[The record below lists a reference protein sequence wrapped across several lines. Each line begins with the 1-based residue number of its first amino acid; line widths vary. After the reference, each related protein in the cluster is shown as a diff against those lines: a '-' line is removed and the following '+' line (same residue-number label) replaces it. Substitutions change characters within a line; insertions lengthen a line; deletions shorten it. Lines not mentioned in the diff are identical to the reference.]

1 MDQRGTF
8 GRTMRQS
15 LAMLLVAVFAAV
27 LLGITLLAPLAF
39 PGRTAAPSES
49 ASPSASP
56 RATPSASPSIPAF
69 PDVSLD
75 ATTTTGT
82 IYPGDV
88 AVVRDSAGGELL
100 IRFRDVTQVVDP
112 PGIQP
117 SAPGDVFLEATV
129 DVKALSAS
137 TFINAWKVFGG
148 EELGAGSAW
157 PTPYLVVPETLEP
170 GQIVTG
176 DLGFE
181 VPPTGE
187 VTVLF
192 PGRPGAAARLEL
204 RPASTGPTPSPVAP
218 GGWPV
223 TLDGSVEPI
232 VGPDGT
238 VYEGLTA
245 LDSSG
250 HVISD
255 RSLALAGVESASVA
269 AFGADGTVYVTG
281 GTAAQST
288 TVIGAFGPDGT
299 LRSGWPVAVP
309 VAVGESVQ
317 LLPVPAGG
325 LYVCSWTDG
334 TPETRLLGS
343 DGALRASW
351 PVAVGGSAVVGADG
365 SLYGLLFDANGL
377 ASHIEVLGADG
388 SRATGTAADWQAI
401 GAAPS
406 GAVYAWTWDLA
417 ADSDT
422 KVVRTRIAA
431 IGTDGNPK
439 PGWPVSIPGSAS
451 APAFGADG
459 TIYLTLGASGAT
471 SSVLALDPA
480 GRTKPGWPAKLPA
493 GYRALSQTGAW
504 HAPDIAEPAT
514 PGLNGTL
521 YVAAESADGQSLV
534 TAFDGAGRVK
544 AGWPYRPPASFITFG
559 HAVGGYVPETPPLFA
574 PSGSGGLLYL
584 ALRDRIVALSEDGR
598 VAPGWPKTSPVG
610 GDSAGWSSLASTPDG
625 GLVVSI
631 DWYDAGDNGH
641 IMIIRWT
648 AAGDVAH

>member
-1 MDQRGTF
+1 
-8 GRTMRQS
+8 
-15 LAMLLVAVFAAV
+15 
-27 LLGITLLAPLAF
+27 
-39 PGRTAAPSES
+39 
-49 ASPSASP
+49 
-56 RATPSASPSIPAF
+56 
-69 PDVSLD
+69 VSLD
-75 ATTTTGT
+75 ATATTGT

-88 AVVRDSAGGELL
+88 AVVGDASGSKLL

-112 PGIQP
+112 PGIRP

-137 TFINAWKVFGG
+137 TFISVWKVFGG

-157 PTPYLVVPETLEP
+157 PTPYLVVPESLEP
-170 GQIVTG
+170 GQIVIG
-176 DLGFE
+176 MLGFE

-187 VTVLF
+187 VTVLL
-192 PGRPGAAARLEL
+192 PGRPGAAARLVL
-204 RPASTGPTPSPVAP
+204 RPASSGPTPSPVAP

-238 VYEGLTA
+238 VYEGLAA

-250 HVISD
+250 HLISD
-255 RSLALAGVESASVA
+255 RSLALPGVESTSVA
-269 AFGADGTVYVTG
+269 AFGADGTVFVTG
-281 GTAAQST
+281 QTAAQST
-288 TVIGAFGPDGT
+288 ILIGAFGPDGT
-299 LRSGWPVAVP
+299 LRSGWPVAVDGF
-309 VAVGESVQ
+309 VR
-317 LLPVPAGG
+317 LFPVPSGG
-325 LYVCSWTDG
+325 LYVSSWTDG
-334 TPETRLLGS
+334 ASETRLLGS

-351 PVAVGGSAVVGADG
+351 PSAAGEVVGEGG
-365 SLYGLLFDANGL
+365 SLYGLLLETNGL
-377 ASHIEVLGADG
+377 AGHIDVLGADG
-388 SRATGTAADWQAI
+388 SRATGTASDWQAV
-401 GAAPS
+401 GAAPN
-406 GAVYAWTWDLA
+406 GAVYAWAWDLA
-417 ADSDT
+417 AGSDT

-431 IGTDGNPK
+431 IDTYGNPK

-459 TIYLTLGASGAT
+459 TVYLTLGASGAT

-480 GRTKPGWPAKLPA
+480 GHTKPGWPAKLPA
-493 GYRALSQTGAW
+493 GFSALSQTGAW
-504 HAPDIAEPAT
+504 HEPDIAEPAT

-521 YVAAESADGQSLV
+521 YVAAESTDGQSLV
-534 TAFDGAGRVK
+534 AAFDGTGRVK
-544 AGWPYRPPASFITFG
+544 SGWPYRPPAPFTSFGDAI
-559 HAVGGYVPETPPLFA
+559 GGYRPETPPLFA

-610 GDSAGWSSLASTPDG
+610 GDRAGWSSLASTPDG

-641 IMIIRWT
+641 TMIIRWT

>member
-1 MDQRGTF
+1 
-8 GRTMRQS
+8 MRQS
-15 LAMLLVAVFAAV
+15 LAIRLVAVLAAV
-27 LLGITLLAPLAF
+27 LLGIALLAPLAF

-49 ASPSASP
+49 VSPSASA
-56 RATPSASPSIPAF
+56 RATLAASPSIPAF
-69 PDVSLD
+69 PDVPLD
-75 ATTTTGT
+75 APETTGT
-82 IYPGDV
+82 IHPGDV
-88 AVVRDSAGGELL
+88 AVVGDASGGKLL

-117 SAPGDVFLEATV
+117 SAPGDFFLEATV

-137 TFINAWKVFGG
+137 TFISAWKVFGG
-148 EELGAGSAW
+148 QELGAGSAW

-176 DLGFE
+176 KLGFE

-192 PGRPGAAARLEL
+192 PGRPPAAARLEL
-204 RPASTGPTPSPVAP
+204 RPASSGPTPSPVAP
-218 GGWPV
+218 DGWPV

-238 VYEGLTA
+238 VYVGEIA

-250 HVISD
+250 HLVSD
-255 RSLALAGVESASVA
+255 QHMALPGVVSVSVT

-281 GTAAQST
+281 QTADQST

-299 LRSGWPVAVP
+299 LRPGWPVTVDGFDQLFP
-309 VAVGESVQ
+309 VTT
-317 LLPVPAGG
+317 GG
-325 LYVCSWTDG
+325 VYVVSSTNS

-343 DGALRASW
+343 DGAVRASW

-365 SLYGLLFDANGL
+365 SLYGLLFGANGL

-417 ADSDT
+417 AGSDT

-431 IGTDGNPK
+431 IGTDGKPK

-493 GYRALSQTGAW
+493 GYSALSQTGAW
-504 HAPDIAEPAT
+504 HAPDVAEPAI
-514 PGLNGTL
+514 PGADGTL
-521 YVAAESADGQSLV
+521 YVAAESASGQPLV
-534 TAFDGAGRVK
+534 TAFDATGHVK

-559 HAVGGYVPETPPLFA
+559 HAIGGYVPETAPLFA
-574 PSGSGGLLYL
+574 PSASGGLLYL
-584 ALRDRIVALSEDGR
+584 ALQDRIVVLLEDGR
-598 VAPGWPKTSPVG
+598 VAPGWPKTSPLG
-610 GDSAGWSSLASTPDG
+610 GDEAGWSSLASTADG
-625 GLVVSI
+625 GLIVSI
-631 DWYDAGDNGH
+631 DWYDAGTNEH
-641 IMIIRWT
+641 TMIIRWT